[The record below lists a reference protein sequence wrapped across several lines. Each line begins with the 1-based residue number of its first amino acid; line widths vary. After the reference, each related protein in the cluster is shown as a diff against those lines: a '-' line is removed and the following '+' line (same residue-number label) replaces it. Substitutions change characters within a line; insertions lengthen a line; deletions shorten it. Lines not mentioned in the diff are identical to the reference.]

1 MNNPTTAHG
10 TGVSAFYNMN
20 TYESRPSIPCLQVN
34 PNAQL
39 PQRQHSTDAGADL
52 FSCEDIDLYPE
63 ETKLVGTGISVKIPQ
78 GYTGLIFNR
87 SSQGKRGI
95 ILPNSVG
102 VIDTDY
108 RGELKVILKNISNDL
123 YKIKCGDRIAQLVI
137 VPIKLVDFHDS
148 WNDTERGSGGFG
160 STGK

>member
-1 MNNPTTAHG
+1 MNNFTTAHG
-10 TGVSAFYNMN
+10 TYNIN
-20 TYESRPSIPCLQVN
+20 TYEPKPHIPCLILREG
-34 PNAQL
+34 AQL
-39 PQRQHSTDAGADL
+39 PQRQHPTDAGADL
-52 FSCEDIDLYPE
+52 FSCEDIELYPE
-63 ETKLVGTGISVKIPQ
+63 ETKLVGTGISVKIPV

-123 YKIKCGDRIAQLVI
+123 YKIKCGDRIAQLVL
-137 VPIKLVDFHDS
+137 VPIKLVDFYDT
-148 WNDTERGSGGFG
+148 WNDTERGTGGFG
-160 STGK
+160 STGT